1 MSRFPTTDACR
12 VSGET
17 EQLYPEAPPVFMAL
31 SDLRSFRVPAITLLL
46 AGCAAQT
53 QPVPIAMPQP
63 SPLAQEAMEA
73 SDVRATIVG
82 GEAPVPPLPRVAQAA
97 PRPGDIAFNFP
108 SADVNVVA
116 KSVLGDVLRKGY
128 AIAPGVTTQM
138 TFVTPGKVARDSVL
152 GLFETA
158 LKNAGLAL
166 TPAASGYLIQPVSA
180 AQARA
185 PVEPN
190 AIGYGSEVLS
200 LQFING
206 DELKK
211 LLDSV
216 LPGVVT
222 ATDATRNVITI
233 AGTTGQ
239 RQSARDLIAQ
249 FDVNWLRNMS
259 FALLIPQRTD
269 SRLIV
274 PELEKLINAADSPTR
289 GLVRLIQMERLN
301 GILAISAQRQ
311 YLEDVRRWIDI
322 LDREGENNEA
332 KLFVYRVQNGR
343 ARDLA
348 KTLNAAFGGGNAA
361 DSNGPADPLAVQND
375 LNTTQNAP
383 RPVAQ
388 VQSPGP
394 SGTMPRDGGSGT
406 GQGQPVNSFTG
417 RISTDEVNN
426 AVIVFGTPRD
436 YAVVED
442 AMRKL
447 DVPPTQVLIEA
458 AITEVALTGDLSY
471 GVDWN
476 FIQGNSTFVSG
487 AGSPALP
494 SANTTGF
501 AYFLRTSDI
510 SATLRALESRT
521 NIKVISA
528 PKLLVLNNQTAAL
541 QVGNQVPIQTQQQQ
555 AVGTGN
561 GNIVNSIE
569 YRDTGVILRVTP
581 RVNASGMVLLDISQE
596 VSSVT
601 SLSTG
606 GIQSPTISTRRIA
619 TTVAVQDGQVLGLGG
634 LFSDSK
640 TNGTSGLPVLSRI
653 PILGSLFGRATG
665 NQDRRELIIL
675 IKPQIVRT
683 PDDGRAI
690 TEELRAKLKTLE
702 PFRTEGRIP

>member
-1 MSRFPTTDACR
+1 MLILIALPLCRSRIA
-12 VSGET
+12 
-17 EQLYPEAPPVFMAL
+17 LAALAL
-31 SDLRSFRVPAITLLL
+31 SI
-46 AGCAAQT
+46 AGCAAQ
-53 QPVPIAMPQP
+53 QARVPIAVPKP
-63 SPLAQEAMEA
+63 SPLVEQAAA
-73 SDVRATIVG
+73 ATDVRTTIVG
-82 GEAPVPPLPRVAQAA
+82 GEAPVPPAPQITQAPPRG
-97 PRPGDIAFNFP
+97 GDIAFNFP
-108 SADVNVVA
+108 AADVAIVA
-116 KSVLGDVLRKGY
+116 RSVLGDALGIGY
-128 AIAPGVTTQM
+128 TIAPGTTAQV
-138 TFVTPGKVARDSVL
+138 TFVTPGRVARQSLL

-180 AQARA
+180 AQAQG
-185 PVEPN
+185 PTTPG
-190 AIGYGSEVLS
+190 AIGFSTELIQ
-200 LQFING
+200 LQFINA

-222 ATDATRNVITI
+222 ATDPTRNAITI

-239 RQSARDLIAQ
+239 RQSARDLIKQ

-274 PELEKLINAADSPTR
+274 PELEKLINAPDSPTR

-301 GILAISAQRQ
+301 GIMAISAQRQ
-311 YLEDVRRWIDI
+311 YLEDVRRWVEV
-322 LDREGENNEA
+322 LDREGESNEA

-348 KTLNAAFGGGNAA
+348 RTLNAAFGGGGGDAGETN
-361 DSNGPADPLAVQND
+361 DPLAAQNA

-383 RPVAQ
+383 RPAPTAPQ
-388 VQSPGP
+388 GPPGGP
-394 SGTMPRDGGSGT
+394 PRDGPAGPGGPAAS
-406 GQGQPVNSFTG
+406 SFTG
-417 RISTDEVNN
+417 RISADEVNN

-436 YAVVED
+436 FAVVED

-447 DVPPTQVLIEA
+447 DIPPTQVLIEA
-458 AITEVALTGDLSY
+458 AITEVGLNGDLSY
-471 GVDWN
+471 GVDWS
-476 FIQGNSTFVSG
+476 FIQGNSSFSSG
-487 AGSPALP
+487 AGLPIPAVA
-494 SANTTGF
+494 SGTGF

-510 SATLRALESRT
+510 NATLRALESRT

-528 PKLLVLNNQTAAL
+528 PKILVLNNQTAAL
-541 QVGNQVPIQTQQQQ
+541 QVGDQVPIQTQAQQ
-555 AVGTGN
+555 AIDGN
-561 GNIVNSIE
+561 ANVVNSIE

-581 RVNASGMVLLDISQE
+581 RVNAGGLVLLDISQE
-596 VSSVT
+596 VSSVSSAT
-601 SLSTG
+601 SE
-606 GIQSPTISTRRIA
+606 GIDSPTIATRRIA

-634 LFSDSK
+634 LFSETRS
-640 TNGTSGLPVLSRI
+640 TGSTGLPVLSRI
-653 PILGSLFGRATG
+653 PILGALFGRKTDA
-665 NQDRRELIIL
+665 QRRSELIIL

-690 TEELRAKLKTLE
+690 TEELRAKLRTLE

>member
-1 MSRFPTTDACR
+1 MPFYRR
-12 VSGET
+12 VTLQSVM
-17 EQLYPEAPPVFMAL
+17 LL
-31 SDLRSFRVPAITLLL
+31 SV
-46 AGCAAQT
+46 AGCAVRPA
-53 QPVPIAMPQP
+53 PVPIAMPEP
-63 SPLAQEAMEA
+63 PPLVVLAEA
-73 SDVRATIVG
+73 STDLRSTIVG
-82 GEAPVPPLPRVAQAA
+82 GEAPVPQVPRVTEA
-97 PRPGDIAFNFP
+97 RPKPGSFAFNFP
-108 SADVNVVA
+108 TADVAIVA
-116 KSVLGDVLRKGY
+116 KAVLRDVLRENY
-128 AIAPGVTTQM
+128 VIAPSVTTQIS
-138 TFVTPGKVARDSVL
+138 FVTPGPVARESIL
-152 GLFETA
+152 PLFEA
-158 LKNAGLAL
+158 SLRNGGLAL
-166 TPAASGYLIQPVSA
+166 TPMASGYLIQPTASA
-180 AQARA
+180 QSVVT
-185 PVEPN
+185 PDT
-190 AIGYGSEVLS
+190 IGFGSEIIT
-200 LQFING
+200 LQFINA

-216 LPGVVT
+216 IPGVVT
-222 ATDATRNVITI
+222 STDPIRNAVTI

-239 RQSARDLIAQ
+239 RASARDLIAQ

-259 FALLIPQRTD
+259 FALLVPQRTD

-274 PELEKLINAADSPTR
+274 PELEKLINAPDAPTR

-311 YLEDVRRWIDI
+311 YLEDVRRWIEI
-322 LDREGENNEA
+322 LDREGESNEA

-343 ARDLA
+343 ARDLV
-348 KTLNAAFGGGNAA
+348 KTLNNAFGTGGGA
-361 DSNGPADPLAVQND
+361 DDNGPDDPLTTQND

-383 RPVAQ
+383 RPINSSSQSESPGSAQRNSGARELGAAAGSNAGQ
-388 VQSPGP
+388 VQASTNF
-394 SGTMPRDGGSGT
+394 S
-406 GQGQPVNSFTG
+406 G
-417 RISTDEVNN
+417 RISTDDVNN
-426 AVIVFGTPRD
+426 AVVMFGTPRD
-436 YAVVED
+436 FAVVED

-458 AITEVALTGDLSY
+458 AITEVALTGDLNY

-487 AGSPALP
+487 AGTPAP
-494 SANTTGF
+494 PAANTAGF
-501 AYFLRTSDI
+501 AYFLRSSDI

-555 AVGTGN
+555 SVGTGN

-581 RVNASGMVLLDISQE
+581 RVNASGLVLLDISQE

-601 SLSTG
+601 SLTTG
-606 GIQSPTISTRRIA
+606 GIESPTIATRRIA

-640 TNGTSGLPVLSRI
+640 SNGSSGLPVLSRI
-653 PILGSLFGRATG
+653 PILGALFGRATAT
-665 NQDRRELIIL
+665 QERRELIIL

-683 PDDGRAI
+683 PEDGRAI
-690 TEELRAKLKTLE
+690 TEELRAKLRTLE

>member
-1 MSRFPTTDACR
+1 MKSEPLKTARRAA
-12 VSGET
+12 G
-17 EQLYPEAPPVFMAL
+17 AGA
-31 SDLRSFRVPAITLLL
+31 LLL
-46 AGCAAQT
+46 AGCAT
-53 QPVPIAMPQP
+53 TTPPIPIAVPQP
-63 SPLAQEAMEA
+63 SPLVQQAQEAPA
-73 SDVRATIVG
+73 LRSTILG
-82 GEAPVPPLPRVAQAA
+82 GEAPVPMVPRVGQAT
-97 PRPGDIAFNFP
+97 PRAGDIAFNFP
-108 SADVNVVA
+108 SADVAVVA

-128 AIAPGVTTQM
+128 TIAPGITAPVS
-138 TFVTPGKVARDSVL
+138 FVTPGRVARETVL

-166 TPAASGYLIQPVSA
+166 TPVGAGYLIQPVSG
-180 AQARA
+180 AQAPVA
-185 PVEPN
+185 PD
-190 AIGYGSEVLS
+190 AIGFGSEFVTLE
-200 LQFING
+200 FINA

-222 ATDATRNVITI
+222 ATDPVRNVITI

-239 RQSARDLIAQ
+239 RQSARDLIKQ

-259 FALLIPQRTD
+259 FALLVPQRTD

-348 KTLNAAFGGGNAA
+348 KTLNGAFGTTG
-361 DSNGPADPLAVQND
+361 DNGSSGASDPLAEQNA

-383 RPVAQ
+383 RPTSPVPAPNAAASTSLNGGTAAQ
-388 VQSPGP
+388 TVS
-394 SGTMPRDGGSGT
+394 
-406 GQGQPVNSFTG
+406 SFTA
-417 RISTDEVNN
+417 RISADEVNN

-447 DVPPTQVLIEA
+447 DIPPTQVLIEA
-458 AITEVALTGDLSY
+458 AITEVSLTDDLRF
-471 GVDWN
+471 GVQWN
-476 FIQGNSTFVSG
+476 FVQGSSNFRITDGVG
-487 AGSPALP
+487 IPTAATLP
-494 SANTTGF
+494 GF
-501 AYFLRTSDI
+501 SYFLSKSDI
-510 SATLRALESRT
+510 TATLNALEART
-521 NIKVISA
+521 NIKVVSA

-541 QVGNQVPIQTQQQQ
+541 QVGDQVPIQTQQQQ
-555 AVGTGN
+555 SVDGNN

-581 RVNASGMVLLDISQE
+581 RVNAGGLVLLDISQE
-596 VSSVT
+596 VSDIASR
-601 SLSTG
+601 SIA
-606 GIQSPTISTRRIA
+606 GISSPIISTRRIA
-619 TTVAVQDGQVLGLGG
+619 TSIAAQDGQVIALGG
-634 LFSDSK
+634 LFRDSK
-640 TNGTSGLPVLSRI
+640 SFGKNGLPLLSRI
-653 PILGSLFGRATG
+653 PILGSLLFGNTKNLSQRT
-665 NQDRRELIIL
+665 ELIIL
-675 IKPQIVRT
+675 LKAQIVRN

-690 TEELRAKLKTLE
+690 TEELRAKLRTLE
-702 PFRTEGRIP
+702 PFKTQGRIP

>member
-1 MSRFPTTDACR
+1 MTVSSFCR
-12 VSGET
+12 TASLAV
-17 EQLYPEAPPVFMAL
+17 L
-31 SDLRSFRVPAITLLL
+31 SLLG
-46 AGCAAQT
+46 AGCAAVK
-53 QPVPIAMPQP
+53 PLVPIAMPQP
-63 SPLAQEAMEA
+63 SVLVREAEA
-73 SDVRATIVG
+73 STELRSTIVG
-82 GEAPVPPLPRVAQAA
+82 GEAPVPSA
-97 PRPGDIAFNFP
+97 PRPAAARPRGGDIAFNFP
-108 SADVNVVA
+108 MADVAIVA
-116 KSVLGDVLRKGY
+116 KSVLGDVLRTNY
-128 AIAPGVTTQM
+128 VIAPGVTAQIS
-138 TFVTPGKVARDSVL
+138 FVTPGRVARGSVL

-166 TPAASGYLIQPVSA
+166 TPMASGYLIQPVTS
-180 AQARA
+180 AQA
-185 PVEPN
+185 PVN
-190 AIGYGSEVLS
+190 ADAIGFGAEILT
-200 LQFING
+200 LQFINA

-222 ATDATRNVITI
+222 ATDSTRNAVTI
-233 AGTTGQ
+233 SGTTGQ
-239 RQSARDLIAQ
+239 RTSARDLIAQ

-259 FALLIPQRTD
+259 FALLVPQRTD

-274 PELEKLINAADSPTR
+274 PELEKLINAPDAPTR

-301 GILAISAQRQ
+301 GILAISAQQQ

-322 LDREGENNEA
+322 LDREGASNEP

-343 ARDLA
+343 ARDLV
-348 KTLNAAFGGGNAA
+348 KTLNGAFGIASDSSSGG
-361 DSNGPADPLAVQND
+361 SVDPLAAQNE
-375 LNTTQNAP
+375 LSTTQNAP
-383 RPVAQ
+383 RPTATANT
-388 VQSPGP
+388 PGP
-394 SGTMPRDGGSGT
+394 NSREAVGTATTSASGAGSTAG
-406 GQGQPVNSFTG
+406 SFAG
-417 RISTDEVNN
+417 RISSDEVNN
-426 AVIVFGTPRD
+426 AVVVFGAPRD
-436 YAVVED
+436 FAIVED

-476 FIQGNSTFVSG
+476 FIQGNSNFVSG
-487 AGSPALP
+487 AGTPAAP
-494 SANTTGF
+494 AANAAGF

-581 RVNASGMVLLDISQE
+581 RVNASGLVLLDISQE
-596 VSSVT
+596 VSSVS

-606 GIQSPTISTRRIA
+606 GIDSPTIATRRIA

-640 TNGTSGLPVLSRI
+640 TNGNTGLPLLTRI
-653 PILGSLFGRATG
+653 PILGALFGRATAA
-665 NQDRRELIIL
+665 QERRELIIL
-675 IKPQIVRT
+675 IKPQIIRT
-683 PDDGRAI
+683 PIDGQKI
-690 TEELRAKLKTLE
+690 TEELRSKLRTLE

>member
-1 MSRFPTTDACR
+1 MIRSQHCR
-12 VSGET
+12 AVLAT
-17 EQLYPEAPPVFMAL
+17 CVTL
-31 SDLRSFRVPAITLLL
+31 IT
-46 AGCAAQT
+46 AGCATTKA
-53 QPVPIAMPQP
+53 PLPLAIPQP
-63 SPLAQEAMEA
+63 SPLVRQAQDARETR
-73 SDVRATIVG
+73 STIIG
-82 GEAPVPPLPRVAQAA
+82 GDAPVPVI
-97 PRPGDIAFNFP
+97 PRPSASVPRKGDIAFNFP
-108 SADVNVVA
+108 SADVTVVT
-116 KSVLGDVLRKGY
+116 KSVLGDVLGVGY
-128 AIAPGVTTQM
+128 VIAPGVSATM
-138 TFVTPGKVARDSVL
+138 TFVTPGRVSRDSVL

-166 TPAASGYLIQPVSA
+166 TPVASGYLIQPVAA
-180 AQARA
+180 AQAPVA
-185 PVEPN
+185 PDAVGFGNE
-190 AIGYGSEVLS
+190 III
-200 LQFING
+200 LQFINAE
-206 DELKK
+206 ELKK

-216 LPGVVT
+216 IPGVVT
-222 ATDATRNVITI
+222 ATDAGRNTITI

-239 RQSARDLIAQ
+239 RQSARDLVRQ

-259 FALLIPQRTD
+259 FALLVPQRTD
-269 SRLIV
+269 SRIIV

-343 ARDLA
+343 ARDLV
-348 KTLNAAFGGGNAA
+348 KTLNTAFGTGG
-361 DSNGPADPLAVQND
+361 DSGLGDGPADPLAAQND

-383 RPVAQ
+383 RPVSTPAI
-388 VQSPGP
+388 QS
-394 SGTMPRDGGSGT
+394 SGDGNARNAGSAAASRESA
-406 GQGQPVNSFTG
+406 NSFTA

-426 AVIVFGTPRD
+426 AVVVFGTPRD

-476 FIQGNSTFVSG
+476 FIQGKSTFVSG
-487 AGSPALP
+487 AGTPELPA
-494 SANTTGF
+494 ANKAGF
-501 AYFLRTSDI
+501 AYFLQTSDI

-528 PKLLVLNNQTAAL
+528 PKLLVMNNQTAAL

-581 RVNASGMVLLDISQE
+581 RVNASGLVLLDISQE
-596 VSSVT
+596 VSSVA

-606 GIQSPTISTRRIA
+606 GISSPTIATRRIA

-640 TNGTSGLPVLSRI
+640 TTGSNGLPLLSRI
-653 PILGSLFGRATG
+653 PILGALFGRATS
-665 NQDRRELIIL
+665 NQERRELIIL

-690 TEELRAKLKTLE
+690 TEELRAKLRTLE

>member
-1 MSRFPTTDACR
+1 MTVFSSCR
-12 VSGET
+12 TASLAV
-17 EQLYPEAPPVFMAL
+17 L
-31 SDLRSFRVPAITLLL
+31 SLLG
-46 AGCAAQT
+46 AGCAAVKP
-53 QPVPIAMPQP
+53 PVPIAMPQP
-63 SPLAQEAMEA
+63 SVLVRQAEA
-73 SDVRATIVG
+73 STELRSTIIG
-82 GEAPVPPLPRVAQAA
+82 GEAPVPSA
-97 PRPGDIAFNFP
+97 PRPVQTSPRAGDIAFNFP
-108 SADVNVVA
+108 MADVAIVA
-116 KSVLGDVLRKGY
+116 KSVLGDVLRTNY
-128 AIAPGVTTQM
+128 VIAPGVTAQIS
-138 TFVTPGKVARDSVL
+138 FVTPGRVARGSVL

-166 TPAASGYLIQPVSA
+166 TPMASGYLIQPVAS
-180 AQARA
+180 AQA
-185 PVEPN
+185 PVSAD
-190 AIGYGSEVLS
+190 AIGFGAEILP
-200 LQFING
+200 LQFINA

-222 ATDATRNVITI
+222 ATDSSRNAVTI
-233 AGTTGQ
+233 SGTTGQ
-239 RQSARDLIAQ
+239 RTSARDLIKQ

-259 FALLIPQRTD
+259 FALLVPQRTD

-274 PELEKLINAADSPTR
+274 PELEKLINAPDAPTR

-322 LDREGENNEA
+322 LDREGASNEPR
-332 KLFVYRVQNGR
+332 LFVYRVQNGR
-343 ARDLA
+343 SRDLV
-348 KTLNAAFGGGNAA
+348 KTLNGAFGIAG
-361 DSNGPADPLAVQND
+361 DSSSSGPVDPLAAQNE
-375 LNTTQNAP
+375 LSTTQNAP
-383 RPVAQ
+383 RPTVAGGTPNN
-388 VQSPGP
+388 SAPAPRDP
-394 SGTMPRDGGSGT
+394 SGTSGT
-406 GQGQPVNSFTG
+406 SASGAGPVASNFTG

-426 AVIVFGTPRD
+426 AVVVFGTPRD
-436 YAVVED
+436 FAIVED

-487 AGSPALP
+487 AGTPAAP
-494 SANTTGF
+494 AANAAGF
-501 AYFLRTSDI
+501 AYFLRASDI
-510 SATLRALESRT
+510 STTLRALESRT

-581 RVNASGMVLLDISQE
+581 RVNASGLVLLDISQE
-596 VSSVT
+596 VSSVA

-606 GIQSPTISTRRIA
+606 GIASPTIATRRIA

-640 TNGTSGLPVLSRI
+640 TNGNSGLPLLTRI
-653 PILGSLFGRATG
+653 PILGALFGRATAA
-665 NQDRRELIIL
+665 QERRELIIL
-675 IKPQIVRT
+675 IKPQIIRT
-683 PDDGRAI
+683 PEDGRAI
-690 TEELRAKLKTLE
+690 TEELRGKLRTLE

>member
-1 MSRFPTTDACR
+1 MRTASVSR
-12 VSGET
+12 
-17 EQLYPEAPPVFMAL
+17 
-31 SDLRSFRVPAITLLL
+31 LRSSYSLALLL
-46 AGCAAQT
+46 VAGCAG
-53 QPVPIAMPQP
+53 PSRPIPIAVPQQP
-63 SPLAQEAMEA
+63 DIVTQAE
-73 SDVRATIVG
+73 SDRQVRSTIVG
-82 GEAPVPPLPRVAQAA
+82 GDAPVPSSPQRTSRVI
-97 PRPGDIAFNFP
+97 PGRGDIAFNFP
-108 SADVNVVA
+108 TAEVGVIA
-116 KSVLGDVLRKGY
+116 KSVMGDVLRVGY
-128 AIAPGVTTQM
+128 TVAPGIAAQQM
-138 TFVTPGKVARDSVL
+138 TFVTPGKVARASVL

-158 LKNAGLAL
+158 LKAAGLAL
-166 TPAASGYLIQPVSA
+166 VPAASGYAIQPA
-180 AQARA
+180 GQARE
-185 PVEPN
+185 PVTSE
-190 AIGYGSEVLS
+190 AIGSGSEILT
-200 LQFING
+200 LQFINA

-211 LLDSV
+211 VIDSV
-216 LPGVVT
+216 MPGVVT
-222 ATDATRNVITI
+222 ATDSSRNAITI

-239 RQSARDLIAQ
+239 RQSARDLTRQ

-259 FALLIPQRTD
+259 FALLVPQRTD

-274 PELEKLINAADSPTR
+274 PELDKLINAADSPTR

-311 YLEDVRRWIDI
+311 YLDDVRRWIDI

-332 KLFVYRVQNGR
+332 RLFVYRVQNGR
-343 ARDLA
+343 ARDLV
-348 KTLNAAFGGGNAA
+348 KTLNGAFGIGGASG
-361 DSNGPADPLAVQND
+361 DIGPPADPLAAQND

-383 RPVAQ
+383 RPVATSTASA
-388 VQSPGP
+388 SPG
-394 SGTMPRDGGSGT
+394 SGQRESAAT
-406 GQGQPVNSFTG
+406 GNTTGAAVNSFTG
-417 RISTDEVNN
+417 RVSSDEVNN

-487 AGSPALP
+487 SGNPAAP
-494 SANTTGF
+494 TANAAGF

-510 SATLRALESRT
+510 GATLRALESRT

-555 AVGTGN
+555 SVGTGSA
-561 GNIVNSIE
+561 NIVNSIE

-581 RVNASGMVLLDISQE
+581 RVNASGLVLLDISQE

-601 SLSTG
+601 NLTTV
-606 GIQSPTISTRRIA
+606 GISSPTIATRRIA

-634 LFSDSK
+634 LFSDAK
-640 TNGTSGLPVLSRI
+640 TLGTNGLPLLSRI
-653 PILGSLFGRATG
+653 PILGALFGNVSDR
-665 NQDRRELIIL
+665 QERRELIIL

-683 PDDGRAI
+683 PDDGRAM
-690 TEELRAKLKTLE
+690 TEELRAKLRTLE

>member
-1 MSRFPTTDACR
+1 M
-12 VSGET
+12 
-17 EQLYPEAPPVFMAL
+17 AP
-31 SDLRSFRVPAITLLL
+31 
-46 AGCAAQT
+46 
-53 QPVPIAMPQP
+53 
-63 SPLAQEAMEA
+63 
-73 SDVRATIVG
+73 RATSI
-82 GEAPVPPLPRVAQAA
+82 P

-108 SADVNVVA
+108 SADVAVVA

-128 AIAPGVTTQM
+128 VIAPGVTAQIS
-138 TFVTPGKVARDSVL
+138 FVTPGKVARESVL

-166 TPAASGYLIQPVSA
+166 TPVASGYLIQPVSV
-180 AQARA
+180 AQAREPVA
-185 PVEPN
+185 PDAV
-190 AIGYGSEVLS
+190 GYGSEIMT
-200 LQFING
+200 LQFINAE
-206 DELKK
+206 ELKK

-222 ATDATRNVITI
+222 ATDNTRNAITI

-239 RQSARDLIAQ
+239 RQSARELTKQ

-348 KTLNAAFGGGNAA
+348 KTLNAAFGGGNSN
-361 DSNGPADPLAVQND
+361 DSNGPTDPLAAQNE

-383 RPVAQ
+383 RPVVATTTT
-388 VQSPGP
+388 
-394 SGTMPRDGGSGT
+394 SGSTGGTSSRDGATATST
-406 GQGQPVNSFTG
+406 GQPINNFTG

-436 YAVVED
+436 FAVVED

-471 GVDWN
+471 GVDWS

-487 AGSPALP
+487 AGTPALP
-494 SANTTGF
+494 AANTTGF

-521 NIKVISA
+521 NIRVISA

-601 SLSTG
+601 SSTTG
-606 GIQSPTISTRRIA
+606 GIQSPTIATRRIA

-640 TNGTSGLPVLSRI
+640 TNGTSGLPLLSRI
-653 PILGSLFGRATG
+653 PILGALFGRATG
-665 NQDRRELIIL
+665 AQERRELIIL

-690 TEELRAKLKTLE
+690 TEELRAKLRTLE